1 MLFLKLLEHAKTNV
15 SCSSFS
21 SIWAAGL
28 SAQTEMRTSETYR
41 MPYCHHDALLPLY
54 WYEFGPKSCF
64 CTPENIRK
72 LKLEKVAVWAEKK
85 EHVVETVSREGVR
98 EIEHSPEM
106 GGYFI
111 SKTGCPIA
119 LLLCRH
125 STNLRQ
131 ALFKRGFIEKRNLP
145 RISYEIEL

>member
-1 MLFLKLLEHAKTNV
+1 M
-15 SCSSFS
+15 
-21 SIWAAGL
+21 
-28 SAQTEMRTSETYR
+28 
-41 MPYCHHDALLPLY
+41 
-54 WYEFGPKSCF
+54 
-64 CTPENIRK
+64 
-72 LKLEKVAVWAEKK
+72 AVWAEKK
-85 EHVVETVSREGVR
+85 EHVVETVSREGVQ

-131 ALFKRGFIEKRNLP
+131 ALFKRGFIEKQNLP